1 MRAELREINDSNRAE
16 CLALAVSAE
25 QAEYISPNA
34 DSLKEAEGIPEIA
47 RPFAVYADGQMVGFT
62 MFAFDEINDDPDRY
76 WLWRLMIGESFQGK
90 GYGSAALEAVIEYFR
105 VNGADEITLSTKG
118 SNTSALGLYHKFG
131 FKENGEMNGGEI
143 VLKKPLRQP

>member
-1 MRAELREINDSNRAE
+1 M
-16 CLALAVSAE
+16 
-25 QAEYISPNA
+25 YA

-76 WLWRLMIGESFQGK
+76 RLWRLMIGGSFQGK
-90 GYGSAALEAVIEYFR
+90 GYGSAALEAIIEYFR
-105 VNGADEITLSTKG
+105 VNGADEITFSTKE

>member
-1 MRAELREINDSNRAE
+1 M
-16 CLALAVSAE
+16 
-25 QAEYISPNA
+25 YA

-76 WLWRLMIGESFQGK
+76 RLWRLMIGGSFQGK
-90 GYGSAALEAVIEYFR
+90 GYGSAALEAIIEYFR
-105 VNGADEITLSTKG
+105 VNGAD
-118 SNTSALGLYHKFG
+118 GLYHKFG